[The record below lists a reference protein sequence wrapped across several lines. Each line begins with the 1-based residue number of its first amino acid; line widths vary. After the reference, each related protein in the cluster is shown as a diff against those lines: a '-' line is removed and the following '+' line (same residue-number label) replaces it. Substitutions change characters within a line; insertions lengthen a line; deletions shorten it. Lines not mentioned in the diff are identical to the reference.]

1 MSTAP
6 NLERQTSDSLS
17 IPDRRVVI
25 KDPTEM
31 PLDYST
37 TPGGTMFSTTPGGT
51 RIIYDR
57 KFLLLMRNSPLAR
70 TPPPKLA
77 SIPDIINEDADPPE
91 EKEETMS
98 PEPPAPS
105 KGVPENSETELFAMD

>member
-1 MSTAP
+1 
-6 NLERQTSDSLS
+6 
-17 IPDRRVVI
+17 
-25 KDPTEM
+25 
-31 PLDYST
+31 
-37 TPGGTMFSTTPGGT
+37 
-51 RIIYDR
+51 
-57 KFLLLMRNSPLAR
+57 MRNSPLAR

-105 KGVPENSETELFAMD
+105 KGVMCVWLTPLILGL